1 MFLREEIAEVKV
13 KSVFRG
19 HGSLGA
25 APWFF
30 FVFEMLERVKLVEAQ
45 VKSWSQGHGSLESAP
60 LCQGKGSPDEKF

>member
-30 FVFEMLERVKLVEAQ
+30 FVFEMLEREKVVEAQ
-45 VKSWSQGHGSLESAP
+45 LKSGFYGHGPLEAAP
-60 LCQGKGSPDEKF
+60 LFFFIF